1 MSNIN
6 VVLRTTKSTSPDH
19 VELEVGSNQ
28 CVVSLTYFYAKGQ
41 VKMGNGLVTPTG
53 NLTAS
58 DAFTAPTAGL
68 VKTDATYDVTGTFT
82 YAAVPQALVRT
93 TGDQEHLYVGIT
105 IMTPDNNQYYV
116 VQKLS
121 EIIAEKNGG
130 SQNQTANSAV
140 TFWYPNH
147 NYTYTFTLTK
157 AGIKDVTCTVEKWV
171 EVTAKN
177 QDITLED

>member
-1 MSNIN
+1 
-6 VVLRTTKSTSPDH
+6 
-19 VELEVGSNQ
+19 
-28 CVVSLTYFYAKGQ
+28 
-41 VKMGNGLVTPTG
+41 MGNGLVTPTG
-53 NLTAS
+53 ALTAS
-58 DAFTAPTAGL
+58 DTFTAPTPGL
-68 VKTDATYDVTGTFT
+68 VKTDAKYDVTGTFT

-93 TGDQEHLYVGIT
+93 GEEQDNLYVGIT
-105 IMTPDNNQYYV
+105 IKTPDNNQYYV
-116 VQKLS
+116 VKKLS
-121 EIIAEKNGG
+121 EIVATANGG

-171 EVTAKN
+171 YVTAKN

>member
-1 MSNIN
+1 
-6 VVLRTTKSTSPDH
+6 
-19 VELEVGSNQ
+19 
-28 CVVSLTYFYAKGQ
+28 VVSLTYFYAKGQ

-53 NLTAS
+53 DLTAS

-82 YAAVPQALVRT
+82 YTVVPQALVRT
-93 TGDQEHLYVGIT
+93 SGSNLYVGIT
-105 IMTPDNNQYYV
+105 IKTPDNNQYYV

-121 EIIAEKNGG
+121 EIVASANGG
-130 SQNQTANSAV
+130 SKNQTTSGKID
-140 TFWYPNH
+140 FWYPNH

-157 AGIKDVTCTVEKWV
+157 AGIKDVTCTVEDWV
-171 EVTAKN
+171 KVTATN